1 LGNRVHYT
9 LVGFGVI
16 TVAGLM
22 GQKWS
27 RLATTMESVG
37 MIALCISAA
46 AILGLDPILPFNLR
60 VDVSR
65 NSADG
70 AAILVGRCP
79 LFASYG
85 YFLPFL

>member
-1 LGNRVHYT
+1 
-9 LVGFGVI
+9 
-16 TVAGLM
+16 
-22 GQKWS
+22 
-27 RLATTMESVG
+27 
-37 MIALCISAA
+37 
-46 AILGLDPILPFNLR
+46 LPFNLR